1 MMSYKISYGEPSQ
14 KALHSSFRL
23 PVVAGLVLTLAIL
36 ARIFYP
42 DATKQ
47 LTEAL
52 LPVTSDSSQKAM
64 EVFVENIKAGES
76 FGDAVTAFCQEILND
91 ADIS

>member
-1 MMSYKISYGEPSQ
+1 MSYKISYCGTTQ
-14 KALHSSFRL
+14 KPFRFPFRL
-23 PVVAGLVLTLAIL
+23 PAVAGIVLTIAIL

-42 DATKQ
+42 DVTKQ
-47 LTEAL
+47 LAEAL
-52 LPVTSDSSQKAM
+52 LPLTSSSSQKAL
-64 EVFVENIKAGES
+64 EVFAQNIKAGEP